1 MPKANPFPQSQAFL
15 HFLAEWR
22 ANLPSM
28 TIARAAT
35 HPDRTALLVVDMTN
49 GFCHFGPLSSPRV
62 RALIPAVVSL
72 LQRAWGAGVHHLL
85 LAQDTHEP
93 DAIEFGQFPLHCM
106 RGTPEAET
114 VPEIQAL
121 PFYDRMTLFEK
132 NSIQSGLNAGLIDW
146 LAAHPQVDTFLLA
159 GDCTDLCI
167 YQLAMHLRLDA
178 NERQMQRRVILPA
191 DCSATYDLPMAAAQQ
206 VGALPHD
213 GDLLD
218 AIFLYHMALNGV
230 EIPKSISG

>member
-1 MPKANPFPQSQAFL
+1 MPKNNPFPQSQPFL
-15 HFLAEWR
+15 HFLAEWQ

-28 TIARAAT
+28 TLAQAAP
-35 HPDRTALLVVDMTN
+35 HPDRTALLCVDMTN
-49 GFCHFGPLSSPRV
+49 GFCHFGALSSPRV
-62 RALIPAVVSL
+62 RALIPAILDLMTRS
-72 LQRAWGAGVHHLL
+72 WDAGVRHLL
-85 LAQDTHEP
+85 LAQDTHAP
-93 DAIEFGQFPLHCM
+93 DAVEFTQFPPHCV
-106 RGTPEAET
+106 RGTPEAQT
-114 VPEIQAL
+114 VPEIQSL

-146 LAAHPQVDTFLLA
+146 LAAHPQVDTFILM

-178 NERQMQRRVILPA
+178 NERQVQRRVILPA
-191 DCSATYDLPMAAAQQ
+191 DCSATYDLPVEVAQQ

-218 AIFLYHMALNGV
+218 AVFLYHMALNGV
-230 EIPKSISG
+230 EVVAKII